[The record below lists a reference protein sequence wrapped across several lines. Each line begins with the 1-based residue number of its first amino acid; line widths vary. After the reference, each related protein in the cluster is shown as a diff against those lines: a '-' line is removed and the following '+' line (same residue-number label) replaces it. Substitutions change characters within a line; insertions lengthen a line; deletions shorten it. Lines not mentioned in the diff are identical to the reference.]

1 MSEEVIVSYLASAI
15 RLSVPLLLAA
25 LGILFMSRSG
35 ILNIGMEGIVLIG
48 ALSGVVGAHY
58 FGSAAAGVGFAIA
71 VTGLVGLLFG
81 FLVITTGADQVVIGT
96 ALNLFGLGIT
106 TVFGRS
112 LLGMGQEAVRVNGIP
127 SLRIPLLSD
136 IPYVGE
142 ALFDQNVLAYASY
155 LLVPAAAFIFYK
167 TNWGL
172 RVRAVGENPLAA
184 DTLGVRV
191 HRIRY
196 ICCLIGG
203 MLAGVAGCS
212 LSLGILNQFTENM
225 VAGRG
230 FIALSAVIFG
240 KWTPLGTMG
249 ASLLFGGADAL
260 QLRFQSFG
268 IKIPYQFMLMF
279 PYLLTMVALAWFSG
293 KSKQPA
299 ATAAAYKSLA
309 DRNG

>member
-1 MSEEVIVSYLASAI
+1 MSEDIIVSFLASAI

-35 ILNIGMEGIVLIG
+35 ILNIGMEGMVLIG
-48 ALSGVVGAHY
+48 ALTGVIGAY
-58 FGSAAAGVGFAIA
+58 YTGSAGLGVLTAI
-71 VTGLVGLLFG
+71 VVSGLVGLVFG
-81 FLVITTGADQVVIGT
+81 FLVVTTGADQVVIGT
-96 ALNLFGLGIT
+96 ALNLLGLGIT

-112 LLGMGQEAVRVNGIP
+112 LLGMGQEAVQVQGIAVVK
-127 SLRIPLLSD
+127 IPLLGD
-136 IPYVGE
+136 IPYIGE
-142 ALFDQNVLAYASY
+142 ALFHQNVLAYVSY
-155 LLVPAAAFIFYK
+155 LLVPIVAFIFYK

-172 RVRAVGENPLAA
+172 QVRAVGENPLAA

-191 HRIRY
+191 HRTRY
-196 ICCLIGG
+196 ICCIVGG

-240 KWTPLGTMG
+240 KWTPAGTMA

-260 QLRFQSFG
+260 QLRFQTFG

-299 ATAAAYKSLA
+299 ATGAPYKSLA
-309 DRNG
+309 NRNG

>member
-25 LGILFMSRSG
+25 IGILFMSRSG
-35 ILNIGMEGIVLIG
+35 ILNIGMEGMVLIG
-48 ALSGVVGAHY
+48 ALTGVVGAY
-58 FGSAAAGVGFAIA
+58 YLGSAGAGVLLAI
-71 VTGLVGLLFG
+71 VITGLVGLLFG

-112 LLGMGQEAVRVNGIP
+112 LLGLGQEAVQVNGIP
-127 SLRIPLLSD
+127 SLPIPLFKD
-136 IPYVGE
+136 IPYIGE
-142 ALFDQNVLAYASY
+142 ALFNQNVLAYASY
-155 LLVPAAAFIFYK
+155 LLIPVVAFIFYK

-172 RVRAVGENPLAA
+172 QVRAVGENPLAA

-191 HRIRY
+191 HRTRY
-196 ICCLIGG
+196 MCCVFGG
-203 MLAGVAGCS
+203 MLAGLAGCS

-260 QLRFQSFG
+260 QLRFQTFG

-279 PYLLTMVALAWFSG
+279 PYVLTMVALAWFSG

-299 ATAAAYKSLA
+299 ATAASYKSLA
-309 DRNG
+309 DRSS